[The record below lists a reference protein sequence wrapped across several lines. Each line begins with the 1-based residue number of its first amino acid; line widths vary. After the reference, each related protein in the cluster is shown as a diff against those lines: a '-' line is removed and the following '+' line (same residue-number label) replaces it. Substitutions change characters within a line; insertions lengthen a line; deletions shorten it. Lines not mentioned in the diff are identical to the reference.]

1 MTTTIDMQILQ
12 EDAYQALRRNA
23 RVLEA
28 DAFGDKV
35 LKLDDGRFLKL
46 FRRKRLL
53 SSAAW
58 YPYAKRFA
66 DNAAALARQGI
77 PCPHVLAVY
86 RIPGIGRDAVLYE
99 PLPGV
104 TLRQWMSSP
113 HEVTEQQAL
122 KARFNRFI
130 ADLHKKGIY
139 FRSLHLGNVVL
150 TPDDAFGLIDIA
162 DMRLYRRALG
172 KHLRVRNLRRMHG
185 MAGESGWLEYEALCN
200 GRIS

>member
-1 MTTTIDMQILQ
+1 MTAAITMQILQ
-12 EDAYQALRRNA
+12 EEAYQALRHNA
-23 RVLEA
+23 QVLEA

-77 PCPHVLAVY
+77 ACPHILAVY
-86 RIPGIGRDAVLYE
+86 RIPHIARDAVLYE
-99 PLPGV
+99 PLAGV
-104 TLRQWMSSP
+104 TLRQWISRP
-113 HEVTEQQAL
+113 HDVPEQQAL
-122 KARFNRFI
+122 KARFNRFV
-130 ADLHKKGIY
+130 ADLHRRGIY

-150 TPDDAFGLIDIA
+150 TAEGALGLIDIA
-162 DMRLYRRALG
+162 DMRIYRRALG
-172 KHLRVRNLRRMHG
+172 KHLRTRNLRRMHG
-185 MAGESGWLEYEALCN
+185 MARERDWLEYEALCN
-200 GRIS
+200 GRIA